1 MTHVDLRAASD
12 FMATHARILDR
23 LRFRVLVGDAV
34 DAGQLLAAVDAY
46 RNPDG
51 GYGWGLEC
59 DLRSPESQV
68 GAALHAFEVFED
80 AAAPTPHQ
88 GAALCDWLASITLP
102 DGGLPFALP
111 ITDPAGSAPWW
122 GMSDPSASSLQLTSV
137 VAAAAHRAAA
147 YDPAIRTHTWLNRAT
162 RYCITAA
169 IRTAAE
175 GRTPHALELAYAV
188 RLLDMEA
195 VRAAHPDAAEALD
208 VLAAHVPADGMVHVD
223 GGTENEY
230 MRPLDF
236 APLPGTPARRL
247 LASADISG
255 ELERLERGQHDDGGW
270 TVEYARI
277 SPAGAMEWRG
287 HATVRALGLL
297 RANGVL

>member
-1 MTHVDLRAASD
+1 MTHVDLQAASD
-12 FMATHARILDR
+12 FMATHARVLDR
-23 LRFRVLVGDAV
+23 LRFRLLVGDAL
-34 DAGQLLAAVDAY
+34 DPAQLLAAVDAY

-80 AAAPTPHQ
+80 IARPSAQA
-88 GAALCDWLASITLP
+88 AALCDWLASITLP

-122 GMSDPSASSLQLTSV
+122 GTSDPSESSLQLTSV
-137 VAAAAHRAAA
+137 VVAAAHGAAA
-147 YDPAIRTHTWLNRAT
+147 HDPAIRAHAWLDRAT
-162 RYCITAA
+162 RFCVAA
-169 IRTAAE
+169 VERLGAE
-175 GRTPHALELAYAV
+175 GRKPHALELAYAF
-188 RLLDMEA
+188 RLLDMES
-195 VRAAHPDAAEALD
+195 VRAAYPDATRALE
-208 VLAAHVPADGMVHVD
+208 LLTEHIPADGMVHVD

-236 APLPGTPARRL
+236 APNPGTPARRL
-247 LASADISG
+247 LAAADVAG
-255 ELERLERGQHDDGGW
+255 ELERLARGQHDDGGW

-277 SPAGAMEWRG
+277 SPVGAMEWRG
-287 HATVRALGLL
+287 HATVRALGIL
-297 RANGVL
+297 RANGAL

>member
-1 MTHVDLRAASD
+1 MTHVDLQAASD

-23 LRFRVLVGDAV
+23 LRFRVLVGDPV

-80 AAAPTPHQ
+80 AAAPTPYQ
-88 GAALCDWLASITLP
+88 GAALCDWLASITHP

-111 ITDPAGSAPWW
+111 ITDQAGSAPWW
-122 GMSDPSASSLQLTSV
+122 GMSDPSESSLQLTSV
-137 VAAAAHRAAA
+137 VVAAAHRAAA
-147 YDPAIRTHTWLNRAT
+147 HDPAIRTHAWLDRAT
-162 RYCITAA
+162 RYCIA
-169 IRTAAE
+169 AAE
-175 GRTPHALELAYAV
+175 GAGTEGGKPHALELAYAV
-188 RLLDMEA
+188 RLLDMEQ
-195 VRAAHPDAAEALD
+195 VRTIYPEAASALD
-208 VLAAHVPADGMVHVD
+208 VLAAYIPADGMVHVD

-236 APLPGTPARRL
+236 APLPGTPARRH
-247 LASADISG
+247 LASADVPG
-255 ELERLERGQHDDGGW
+255 ELDRLERGQKDDGGW

-287 HATVRALGLL
+287 HATVRALGIL